1 MKKQTAFFFYLLG
14 FYVVLQFAWW
24 AYHLVELTK
33 ELKHDDALVSKR
45 IVMIISEGLVFF
57 SILIFGLW
65 RIRRSFQKELQLSRR
80 QTNFLLSVTHELKT
94 PLAANKLYLQT
105 IQKRSLEEEQKQKF
119 LTKAIQENERLEN
132 MIDNILNASRIENN
146 ALIPQ
151 KADTDVSA
159 LMKQI
164 VERNQKRRQEEF
176 ISTNIQNNIHFAVDS
191 LFIETILNNLID
203 NAKKYGLPD
212 VNIEVYLSLAS
223 KGIVFGV
230 KNEGKAIPTASR
242 KEIFEK
248 FFRNQNEETRTQ
260 KGSGL
265 GLFIVN
271 ELVKLHN
278 GKIQYKETIPEGSNF
293 EITLYP

>member
-14 FYVVLQFAWW
+14 LYVVLQFAWW

-33 ELKHDDALVSKR
+33 ELKQDDALISKR

-105 IQKRSLEEEQKQKF
+105 MQKRSLEEEQKQKF

-146 ALIPQ
+146 ALRPQ
-151 KADTDVSA
+151 KTVTNVSE
-159 LMKQI
+159 LIIQI

-176 ISTNIQNNIHFAVDS
+176 ITTEIQPQVQFEIDA
-191 LFIETILNNLID
+191 LFFETILNNLID
-203 NAKKYGLPD
+203 NAKKYGLPET
-212 VNIEVYLSLAS
+212 NITVYLRYNREAL
-223 KGIVFGV
+223 VFGV
-230 KNEGKAIPTASR
+230 ENVGNTIPLASR

-248 FFRNQNEETRTQ
+248 FFRDQNEETRTQ

-278 GKIQYKETIPEGSNF
+278 GRILYKETTPEGSNF
-293 EITLYP
+293 EITFYP

>member
-1 MKKQTAFFFYLLG
+1 M
-14 FYVVLQFAWW
+14 
-24 AYHLVELTK
+24 
-33 ELKHDDALVSKR
+33 
-45 IVMIISEGLVFF
+45 
-57 SILIFGLW
+57 
-65 RIRRSFQKELQLSRR
+65 
-80 QTNFLLSVTHELKT
+80 
-94 PLAANKLYLQT
+94 
-105 IQKRSLEEEQKQKF
+105 QKRNLEEEQKQKF
-119 LTKAIQENERLEN
+119 LTKAIQENDRLEN

-146 ALIPQ
+146 ALKPQ
-151 KADTDVSA
+151 KNKTNVSN
-159 LMKQI
+159 LILQI

-176 ISTNIQNNIHFAVDS
+176 IITEIENNIHFDVDE
-191 LFIETILNNLID
+191 LFVETILNNLID

-212 VNIEVYLSLAS
+212 SKVSVYLNRR
-223 KGIVFGV
+223 GDQIEFGV
-230 KNEGKAIPTASR
+230 KNFGIAIPSVSR

-293 EITLYP
+293 EITFYP

>member
-1 MKKQTAFFFYLLG
+1 
-14 FYVVLQFAWW
+14 
-24 AYHLVELTK
+24 
-33 ELKHDDALVSKR
+33 
-45 IVMIISEGLVFF
+45 MIIGEGLVFF

-65 RIRRSFQKELQLSRR
+65 RIRRSFKKELQLSRR

-105 IQKRSLEEEQKQKF
+105 MQKRNLEEEQKQKF
-119 LTKAIQENERLEN
+119 LSKAIQENQRLEN

-146 ALIPQ
+146 ALKPQ
-151 KADTDVSA
+151 KTETDVSE
-159 LMKQI
+159 LIKQI
-164 VERNQKRRQEEF
+164 VERNQKRRQEDF
-176 ISTNIQNNIHFAVDS
+176 IITEIENNIHFAVDE
-191 LFIETILNNLID
+191 LFVETILNNLID

-212 VNIEVYLSLAS
+212 SKVTIYLNKGGNQIE
-223 KGIVFGV
+223 FGV
-230 KNEGKAIPTASR
+230 KNFGNVIPIASR

-278 GKIQYKETIPEGSNF
+278 GKILYKETIPEGSNF
-293 EITLYP
+293 QITFLP